1 MPISKDYGFS
11 PNTKEEWL
19 ELVKKDLKGKDFDST
34 LKSSLWE
41 EIEISPIY
49 FHKDIGAQNNPTSFH
64 PKPDITGFSP
74 RNWTN
79 LVSIYPKDSKTSNT
93 EILDLLN
100 KGAEGLVLHL
110 NGNEDLVVLLD
121 QVLPQYISIYFLP
134 ESNTDLVFEAIKT
147 YISDSGIKEEQ
158 LHGGIIWAPTL
169 DIPHHSENIQ
179 WQLCSD
185 LLNFFRNY
193 KGFHPIMIDFV
204 RYADAGA
211 SGIQELTFGLSE
223 LIENLDILTDKD
235 FSPRFLFQKI
245 GYFTA
250 VGNEYF
256 PEIAK
261 LKALRFLLCELAL
274 QYGVELS
281 TAQIHLLVT
290 TSNFTKSLLNSET
303 NLIRQTYETM
313 SGILGGANSL
323 WVRPILGSKSSEL
336 EKRMSRNISIILSE
350 ESYLGKVL
358 DPASGS
364 YFLEYLQKELAETI
378 RYKVKEIEIKG
389 GWKSAFESG
398 FIPSQVK
405 DRRVRIQSEIL
416 DNQLSK
422 VGVNRYKQPEDQLK
436 VLEFKEIQED
446 SNRLVPSRA
455 SYLVELEKFKKS

>member
-49 FHKDIGAQNNPTSFH
+49 FREDLGGQKYSTSFH
-64 PKPDITGFSP
+64 PKSEIEGSP
-74 RNWTN
+74 SRIWTN
-79 LVSIYPKDSKTSNT
+79 LVSIYPKDPKTSNA

-110 NGNEDLVVLLD
+110 NGNEDLVALLD
-121 QVLPQYISIYFLP
+121 QVLPEYISIYFLP

-147 YISDSGIKEEQ
+147 YISDSGIEEGQ
-158 LHGGIIWAPTL
+158 LKGGIIWTPTL
-169 DIPHHSENIQ
+169 DISHHSENIQ
-179 WQLCSD
+179 WQLCSH
-185 LLNFFRNY
+185 LLDFFRNY
-193 KGFHPIMIDFV
+193 KGFHPIMIDFA

-223 LIENLDILTDKD
+223 LIENLDVLTDKG
-235 FSPRFLFQKI
+235 FSPSFLFQKI
-245 GYFTA
+245 GYFIA

-261 LKALRFLLCELAL
+261 LKAIRVLLSELAL

-281 TAQIHLLVT
+281 TAQVHLLVT
-290 TSNFTKSLLNSET
+290 TSNFTKSLLDSET
-303 NLIRQTYETM
+303 NLIRQTYEAM

-323 WVRPILGSKSSEL
+323 WVRPTLGKESSEL
-336 EKRMSRNISIILSE
+336 EKRISRNISIILRE
-350 ESYLGKVL
+350 ESYLGKVS

-364 YFLEYLQKELAETI
+364 YFLEYLQKELGETI
-378 RYKVKEIEIKG
+378 RSKVKEIEIRG
-389 GWKSAFESG
+389 GWKSAFKSG

-405 DRRVRIQSEIL
+405 DRRARIQSEIL

-422 VGVNRYKQPEDQLK
+422 VGVNRYEKPKDQLK
-436 VLEFKEIQED
+436 VLGFKVIQEN
-446 SNRLVPSRA
+446 SNQLVPSRA